1 VKPGDIKTYGDSVG
15 PLDDLRLGNGT
26 RLDATVSAMPT
37 VENAVKRGYP
47 IRALTDDPAFYEPLA
62 VAVDKGDPEFTAKVK
77 EIFEQLKADGTMTE
91 LSVKWYGVDYTK
103 LK

>member
-1 VKPGDIKTYGDSVG
+1 
-15 PLDDLRLGNGT
+15 
-26 RLDATVSAMPT
+26 MPT

-47 IRALTDDPAFYEPLA
+47 IRALNDEPAFYEPLA
-62 VAVDKGDPEFTAKVK
+62 VAVDKGDPEFTAKIK
-77 EIFEQLKADGTMTE
+77 EVFEQLKSDGTMTE